1 MITFINAF
9 FIFIIAT
16 LINWVGIEL
25 FSPLDIN
32 IGTMLAF
39 SIIMAGILNE
49 AGGYTFA
56 FMSGLFLDFFSD
68 VLFGGYALVF
78 TLIMFIFYHIDD
90 KIDFKDIGPQVV
102 ITAALNV
109 LCVLL
114 YGVCGLIFTG
124 NFLWQGLKSFAAG
137 SALTGLFMP
146 FIYIFV
152 TKYLIFNVLKK
163 NNENKNLF

>member
-1 MITFINAF
+1 
-9 FIFIIAT
+9 
-16 LINWVGIEL
+16 
-25 FSPLDIN
+25 
-32 IGTMLAF
+32 MLAF
-39 SIIMAGILNE
+39 SIIMAGILSE

-78 TLIMFIFYHIDD
+78 TLIMFVFYRIDD
-90 KIDFKDIGPQVV
+90 KIDFKDIGPQDV
-102 ITAALNV
+102 ITAAHNV
-109 LCVLL
+109 HCVLL
-114 YGVCGLIFTG
+114 YGFCGLIFTG
-124 NFLWQGLKSFAAG
+124 SFLRQGLKSFAAG

-152 TKYLIFNVLKK
+152 TKYLIFNILKN

>member
-1 MITFINAF
+1 MF
-9 FIFIIAT
+9 
-16 LINWVGIEL
+16 
-25 FSPLDIN
+25 
-32 IGTMLAF
+32 
-39 SIIMAGILNE
+39 
-49 AGGYTFA
+49 
-56 FMSGLFLDFFSD
+56 
-68 VLFGGYALVF
+68 VF
-78 TLIMFIFYHIDD
+78 YRIDD

-114 YGVCGLIFTG
+114 YGFCGLIFTG
-124 NFLWQGLKSFAAG
+124 SFLWQGLKSFAAG

-152 TKYLIFNVLKK
+152 TKYLIFNILKK